1 MNNDDIKYLISLYA
15 DGELESG
22 KEAYLFEELSRS
34 AELRNY
40 YKKLILVKMA
50 VHNDIKSVSDN
61 LDKRIYCNAAIEKK
75 ISSPPAINT
84 FTRYLPYAAAVILF
98 ILALVYFR
106 RSDNYQNQIFNLTR
120 EIEDQNRRI
129 ELLYHALPPIEV
141 YSNYKQTNN
150 IKTGDL

>member
-1 MNNDDIKYLISLYA
+1 MNNDEIKYLISLYA
-15 DGELESG
+15 DGELETDN
-22 KEAYLFEELSRS
+22 EPDLFEEMSKS

-40 YKKLILVKMA
+40 YKKLMLVKMA
-50 VHNDIKSVSDN
+50 VHNDIKDVPSN
-61 LDKRIYCNAAIEKK
+61 LDKRIYSNAANEKK
-75 ISSPPAINT
+75 SASTSAINN
-84 FTRYLPYAAAVILF
+84 FTRYIPYAAAVMLL
-98 ILALVYFR
+98 ILALLYFR
-106 RSDNYQNQIFNLTR
+106 KSDDYQNQIFNLTR